1 MAFTVRPVLTVD
13 IVDFSRRSSQEQLKV
28 IRVLIDMLSRALPK
42 DHQDDLTAYLWS
54 PAGDGG
60 SITFMKDIHAA
71 LSTAVTLGQ
80 LIDDH
85 NRNLPANATPLQV
98 RTGLHSGPVSKETD
112 FDKSENIWG
121 DGINVSA
128 RVMSVARPG
137 QILASADF
145 YKHAELH
152 TYTREEVIPIGKWWA
167 KHNKAIELYNIYV
180 DGVGI
185 PPSEV
190 EEWYGPFSFPL
201 DLAINMYTAMAREQA
216 KEGPAFRAAVLAK
229 RLLDLKP
236 PHEQQ
241 KLATRI
247 IESISEERHP
257 RVSGKQVLYD
267 VFFSKLSPAALLH
280 FFQNAEFMDFNK
292 GDIIFDEGKKADSM
306 MMIVSGETTLSIKG
320 QSITVRDKYSDREEP
335 LVLSEGQIIGEM
347 GLFNPGETRT
357 ATLKASRTTIV
368 LTLDYRFLRPIQGGT
383 NREEKIR
390 KEIRDQIWRF
400 YRERTIENQI
410 STDPML
416 QYLTSDQQYKLS
428 ANSEFLPIHPDKPV
442 QLDVNELWDSWTIVV
457 AGKVIVR
464 STKGDR
470 PVGFNKGDFLGPIRL
485 VVGEPPYSGVEV
497 LPQTHLV
504 RFPWEVIEDLLN
516 ESEGFRDKCFVEGG
530 KARFRMEGKL

>member
-1 MAFTVRPVLTVD
+1 MAFAVKPVLTVD

-28 IRVLIDMLSRALPK
+28 IRVLIDMLSRALPE

-60 SITFMKDIHAA
+60 SVTFMKDIHAA

-80 LIDDH
+80 LINDY
-85 NRNLPANATPLQV
+85 NRDLPANARSLQV
-98 RTGLHSGPVSKETD
+98 RTGLHSGPVSKEID

-145 YKHAELH
+145 YKHAELN
-152 TYTREEVIPIGKWWA
+152 TRPREEVTPIGKWWA
-167 KHNKAIELYNIYV
+167 KHNKAIELYNIYI

-201 DLAINMYTAMAREQA
+201 DLAISMYTAMASEQA

-236 PHEQQ
+236 AHEQQ
-241 KLATRI
+241 RLATRI

-306 MMIVSGETTLSIKG
+306 MMIVSGESTLSIRG
-320 QSITVRDKYSDREEP
+320 QSITTRDKYTDKEEP
-335 LVLSEGQIIGEM
+335 LVLSEG
-347 GLFNPGETRT
+347 
-357 ATLKASRTTIV
+357 
-368 LTLDYRFLRPIQGGT
+368 
-383 NREEKIR
+383 
-390 KEIRDQIWRF
+390 
-400 YRERTIENQI
+400 
-410 STDPML
+410 
-416 QYLTSDQQYKLS
+416 
-428 ANSEFLPIHPDKPV
+428 
-442 QLDVNELWDSWTIVV
+442 
-457 AGKVIVR
+457 
-464 STKGDR
+464 
-470 PVGFNKGDFLGPIRL
+470 
-485 VVGEPPYSGVEV
+485 
-497 LPQTHLV
+497 
-504 RFPWEVIEDLLN
+504 
-516 ESEGFRDKCFVEGG
+516 
-530 KARFRMEGKL
+530 